1 MMEHFLYIAS
11 GIWVTLLYTICSL
24 IIGFIWGLILSLLEE
39 CPFKFLKKCIRG
51 YLVFFRGTPLLL
63 QLTLVYFVYP
73 SITGHQISAFSAGII
88 AFSLNSAA
96 YISEILRGGLASV
109 DRAQREA
116 AHTLGIPYFLSMRD
130 IVLPQALRVSAPGL
144 MNESISL
151 LKETALISILGEADI
166 MRRAQLVAAETYSYF
181 EPLFIAAGCYL
192 FLTWSLSKLGPLMER
207 RFFHDNA

>member
-1 MMEHFLYIAS
+1 MDHFIYIAS

-24 IIGFIWGLILSLLEE
+24 MVGFFLGLILSLLEE
-39 CPFKFLKKCIRG
+39 YPSKFLKKWIRG

-73 SITGHQISAFSAGII
+73 SVTGHQISAFSAGII
-88 AFSLNSAA
+88 AFSLNSSA
-96 YISEILRGGLASV
+96 YISEILRGGLESV
-109 DRAQREA
+109 DRTQREVA
-116 AHTLGIPYFLSMRD
+116 RTLGIPYVLIIRD
-130 IVLPQALRVSAPGL
+130 IVLPQALRVSSPGL
-144 MNESISL
+144 MNESIAL

-192 FLTWSLSKLGPLMER
+192 LLTWSIGKLGPLLEK
-207 RFFHDNA
+207 RFFHAYS